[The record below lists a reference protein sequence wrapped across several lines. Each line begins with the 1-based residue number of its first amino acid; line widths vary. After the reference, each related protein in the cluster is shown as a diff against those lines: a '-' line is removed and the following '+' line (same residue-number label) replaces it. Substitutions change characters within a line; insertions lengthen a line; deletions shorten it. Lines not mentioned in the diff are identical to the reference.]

1 MKFFYEIFLI
11 SFLKFSF
18 GCLPPGG
25 LFNPTYS
32 YQYGSI
38 PQTYYGTGGLYYPH
52 HNKAYRSQQVQSDTV
67 LADDAGNLN
76 CPSFSKKCKWSNT
89 NEDELEWNILA
100 ASEEGL
106 RKLSQLTSFNSAPDP
121 DSAAV
126 ITTTNGR
133 NGWESGYLL
142 SDPIPCMKTPITI
155 TITAWRSDTNTMY
168 DQPQLQVCA
177 RNVGSTYAPTNCVP
191 ITFKNGITTSVEIQ
205 PPEEPNNGAQLVI
218 IGNNFVAPQ
227 GSALFIQDIQVDNE
241 NQECGTEEVDIDT
254 SNNNIDENSS
264 VLTKA
269 SQTFNVKSSRF
280 GKKPNNSQKKSSS
293 SSSVLDDICSTLS
306 CNPAQTSD
314 CKWYAQGA
322 QSWEKGQSS
331 RRSNPLTGVQ
341 LSPVEGEKFLVASF
355 RSRKPT
361 SYIMSSE
368 TVTIPRDLGRT
379 LYYCF
384 YEFINTFGSKISL
397 CQDAELNQCFYES
410 ENPKAS
416 DLLERNRQWNYNCVP
431 LPIGQYEVYLIGQ
444 NNGENLGDIGF
455 AASKVTTDAE
465 GLNDIC

>member
-1 MKFFYEIFLI
+1 MKFF
-11 SFLKFSF
+11 LKIYFITF
-18 GCLPPGG
+18 IKIILGCLPPGG
-25 LFNPTYS
+25 LYNPTYS
-32 YQYGSI
+32 YQYGAV
-38 PQTYYGTGGLYYPH
+38 PQSYYGASSLYYPH
-52 HNKAYRSQQVQSDTV
+52 HRTAYRSQQAQSDTV

-106 RKLSQLTSFNSAPDP
+106 RQLSQLTSFTSAPDP

-126 ITTTNGR
+126 ITTTGPR

-155 TITAWRSDTNTMY
+155 TITAWRSSSNGIN

-177 RNVGSTYAPTNCVP
+177 RNVGTTYAPTNCVP
-191 ITFKNGITTSVEIQ
+191 ILFKNGITTTVEIQ
-205 PPEEPNNGAQLVI
+205 PPEEGNNGVQLVI

-227 GSALFIQDIQVDNE
+227 GSSLFIQDIQVDNA
-241 NQECGTEEVDIDT
+241 NQECGEEHDVPANTIDDDG
-254 SNNNIDENSS
+254 NA
-264 VLTKA
+264 LTKG
-269 SQTFNVKSSRF
+269 SQTFNVKSAKYNVKQIVS
-280 GKKPNNSQKKSSS
+280 KKSQSS
-293 SSSVLDDICSTLS
+293 TTVLDDICSTLS
-306 CNPAQTSD
+306 CNPAQSAD
-314 CKWYAQGA
+314 CKWYTQGA

-341 LSPVEGEKFLVASF
+341 VSPFEGEKFLVASF
-355 RSRKPT
+355 NTRKPT
-361 SYIMSSE
+361 SYVMSSE
-368 TVTIPRDLGRT
+368 IVTIPRDLGRT

-384 YEFINTFGSKISL
+384 YEFINTYGSKISL
-397 CQDAELNQCFYES
+397 CQDGEGTNCFYES

-416 DLLERNRQWNYNCVP
+416 DLLERNRQWNYKCVP

-444 NNGENLGDIGF
+444 NSGENLGDIGF